1 MTQLD
6 LLFIFWA
13 VACHPSGTQ
22 RQPKRGYR
30 ALKPA
35 PGGIPKI
42 AAPTEL
48 LCMNPYLPWESQTV
62 PCHPPILIMDFNYD
76 GFTGVICVRNSGRNI
91 MDVQASWWN
100 STFDSKP
107 FQPAKNTKKIQQVL
121 HCYMSEKCIKSQVRD
136 KVVSALESWTE
147 VSHHGRR
154 EMSRETC
161 GSQIFLIFTPN
172 LGKIPILTHICSD
185 GLVETTKQFWN
196 YTHQTWIFW
205 RWSFFKW

>member
-1 MTQLD
+1 
-6 LLFIFWA
+6 
-13 VACHPSGTQ
+13 
-22 RQPKRGYR
+22 
-30 ALKPA
+30 
-35 PGGIPKI
+35 
-42 AAPTEL
+42 
-48 LCMNPYLPWESQTV
+48 MNPYLPWESQTV

-161 GSQIFLIFTPN
+161 GSQIFLIFTP
-172 LGKIPILTHICSD
+172 KIWGRFDPIFDEPIFSD
-185 GLVETTKQFWN
+185 GLVETTNQFWN
-196 YTHQTWIFW
+196 ETPPNLDFLKVIF
-205 RWSFFKW
+205 F

>member
-1 MTQLD
+1 
-6 LLFIFWA
+6 
-13 VACHPSGTQ
+13 
-22 RQPKRGYR
+22 
-30 ALKPA
+30 
-35 PGGIPKI
+35 
-42 AAPTEL
+42 
-48 LCMNPYLPWESQTV
+48 MNPYLPWESQTV

-161 GSQIFLIFTPN
+161 GSQIFLIFTP
-172 LGKIPILTHICSD
+172 KIGEDSNPFLMSISVQMGWL
-185 GLVETTKQFWN
+185 KPPNQFWN
-196 YTHQTWIFW
+196 YTPPNLDFLKVM
-205 RWSFFKW
+205 FF